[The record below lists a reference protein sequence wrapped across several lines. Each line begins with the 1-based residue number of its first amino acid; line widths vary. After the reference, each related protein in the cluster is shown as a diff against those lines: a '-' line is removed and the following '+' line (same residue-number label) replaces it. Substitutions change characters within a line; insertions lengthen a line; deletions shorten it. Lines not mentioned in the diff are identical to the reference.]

1 MKKLLAI
8 LTALFAL
15 TVLSAAQTGGS
26 SSGSQGG
33 SDQGSTGMQSEHHK
47 GGGNTVTGCL
57 QGSQGAY
64 TLKHGSK
71 EIAVT
76 SSEDL
81 SAHVGHQVKL
91 HGSWASA
98 GSSDSASTPSST
110 GEKGGKDR
118 TFNATSIDHVSDTC
132 SGSSESGEHH
142 HHKGSDTGT
151 SGTGQSTPPPK
162 H

>member
-1 MKKLLAI
+1 MKKLFAI

-26 SSGSQGG
+26 SGSQGG
-33 SDQGSTGMQSEHHK
+33 SATGMQSEHHK
-47 GGGNTVTGCL
+47 GGGTTITGCL

-91 HGSWASA
+91 HGSWAGA
-98 GSSDSASTPSST
+98 GSSESGSTPSST
-110 GEKGGKDR
+110 GEKGSKDR

>member
-15 TVLSAAQTGGS
+15 TFLSATQTGGS

-33 SDQGSTGMQSEHHK
+33 SDQGATGMQSEHHK
-47 GGGNTVTGCL
+47 GGNTITGCL

-64 TLKHGSK
+64 TLKHGNK

-98 GSSDSASTPSST
+98 GSSESGSTPTST
-110 GEKGGKDR
+110 GEKGSKDR

-142 HHKGSDTGT
+142 HKKGSDTGS
-151 SGTGQSTPPPK
+151 SGSSQSNPPPK
-162 H
+162 Q

>member
-1 MKKLLAI
+1 MKKPLAI

-15 TVLSAAQTGGS
+15 TFLSAAQTGGS

-33 SDQGSTGMQSEHHK
+33 SDQGTAMHSEHHK
-47 GGGNTVTGCL
+47 GGGNTLSGCL

-64 TLKHGSK
+64 TLKHGNK
-71 EIAVT
+71 EVAVT

-98 GSSDSASTPSST
+98 GSESASTPSST
-110 GEKGGKDR
+110 GEKAGKDR
-118 TFNATSIDHVSDTC
+118 TFNATSVDHVSDTC

-142 HHKGSDTGT
+142 HHKGSDTGS
-151 SGTGQSTPPPK
+151 SGTGQSNPPPK

>member
-1 MKKLLAI
+1 MKKPLAI

-15 TVLSAAQTGGS
+15 TFLSAAQTGSS

-33 SDQGSTGMQSEHHK
+33 SDQGSTSMHSEHHK
-47 GGGNTVTGCL
+47 GGGNTLTGCL

-71 EIAVT
+71 EVPVT

-98 GSSDSASTPSST
+98 GSSDSATPSST
-110 GEKGGKDR
+110 GEKGSKDR
-118 TFNATSIDHVSDTC
+118 TFNATSVDHVSDTC

-142 HHKGSDTGT
+142 HHKGSDSG
-151 SGTGQSTPPPK
+151 SAGTGQSNPPPK
-162 H
+162 Q